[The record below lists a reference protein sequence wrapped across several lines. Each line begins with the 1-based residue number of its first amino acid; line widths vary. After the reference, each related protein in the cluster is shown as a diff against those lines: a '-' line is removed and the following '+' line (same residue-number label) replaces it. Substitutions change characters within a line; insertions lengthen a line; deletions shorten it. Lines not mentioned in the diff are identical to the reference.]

1 MKIIISSG
9 YFDPIH
15 IGHIQY
21 LRLAKKLGDHHVVIL
36 NNSKQAILKKGFE
49 FMPFEE
55 KKEILK
61 ELGCVDS
68 VFESIDEDKSVC
80 KSIEEI
86 AKKYLGHK
94 IIFAKGGDRYAYE
107 IPEAEICK
115 KYGIEIAEGLGPKIQ
130 SSSELVSRSKNVGD
144 NSEKLQ

>member
-21 LRLAKKLGDHHVVIL
+21 LRLAKKLGDHHIVIL
-36 NNSKQAILKKGFE
+36 NNTKQALLKKGFE
-49 FMPFEE
+49 FMPIEE
-55 KKEILK
+55 KKEILS

-68 VFESIDEDKSVC
+68 VFESVDEDKSVC

-86 AKKYLGHK
+86 AKKNLNHK
-94 IIFAKGGDRYAYE
+94 IIFAKGGDRYAGE
-107 IPEAEICK
+107 IPEAEICR
-115 KYGIEIAEGLGPKIQ
+115 KYGIEIIDGLGPKIQ
-130 SSSELVSRSKNVGD
+130 SSSELVSKVKNVTSD
-144 NSEKLQ
+144 S